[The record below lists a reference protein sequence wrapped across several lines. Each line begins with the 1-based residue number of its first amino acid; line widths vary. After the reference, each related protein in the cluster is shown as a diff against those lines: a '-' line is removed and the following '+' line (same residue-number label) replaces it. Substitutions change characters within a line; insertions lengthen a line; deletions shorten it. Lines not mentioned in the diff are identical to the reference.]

1 LPKEKDMTNLV
12 NVLDRAALGQVT
24 KKVPFIEGAE
34 VIFLNDVP
42 GNFLEQLKAQSKASN
57 DTEAG
62 YWATIQTIVDWNFSG
77 TDGKKL
83 AISVDNFKKLPLKLQ
98 KWMLKMSGEVMSSDE
113 ERKKGLPAN
122 S

>member
-1 LPKEKDMTNLV
+1 MTDLV
-12 NVLDRAALGQVT
+12 NILDRAALGQTT

-34 VIFLNDVP
+34 VTFLNDVP
-42 GNFLEQLKAQSKASN
+42 GNFLEQLKAQSKASS

-62 YWATIQTIVDWNFSG
+62 YWATIQTIVDWNFAG
-77 TDGKKL
+77 PDKQKL
-83 AISVDNFKKLPLKLQ
+83 AISVDNFKKLPMKLQ
-98 KWMLKMSGEVMSSDE
+98 RWMIKIGTEVMSSDD